1 MDLTSYLRQDRRV
14 KFDSAK
20 AEKAV
25 VARAEQENEDLNP
38 ADKNSILDAA
48 ADYATRD
55 IGLAAVNAVREWA
68 ETDDLDTSETA
79 ADRLIALFIGIAD
92 EDKDGEITPEE
103 QDLLEIALE
112 AAYDYL
118 LNLGVPEDDVSALLN
133 EFEPEVADRVLELV
147 ISSLPEGDAA
157 DADVDSYVFGEDED
171 EGAALDAVYKKKLVV
186 RNGKKVRI
194 NKRVSGTVRLSAK
207 QKVAIKKARLK
218 SHNAR
223 AMLKRA
229 KSMRKRKQ
237 MGL

>member
-1 MDLTSYLRQDRRV
+1 M
-14 KFDSAK
+14 
-20 AEKAV
+20 
-25 VARAEQENEDLNP
+25 
-38 ADKNSILDAA
+38 
-48 ADYATRD
+48 
-55 IGLAAVNAVREWA
+55 
-68 ETDDLDTSETA
+68 
-79 ADRLIALFIGIAD
+79 
-92 EDKDGEITPEE
+92 
-103 QDLLEIALE
+103 
-112 AAYDYL
+112 
-118 LNLGVPEDDVSALLN
+118 
-133 EFEPEVADRVLELV
+133 
-147 ISSLPEGDAA
+147 
-157 DADVDSYVFGEDED
+157 FGEDED